1 MNCIKFISK
10 LFASKESQIPYYS
23 PLQVLT
29 MDPRKTT
36 TQQRKKAR
44 LEMKQ
49 QHFNYYNNQRASRCI
64 EPITYDDYNKMLK
77 LEELHYEKNKERSE
91 NDSMSCFDKKKNNN
105 QKELL
110 FKNYGQEYAKVLR
123 LLDKIRV
130 ALLSFDGVERT
141 GININKINEI
151 NIDDIVLINTCNI
164 IIHKY
169 TAYEV
174 IKLKIYGELP
184 CLESIPY
191 DDYIKMLKLNE
202 LSEEEKN
209 KEINENK
216 CMSFYDKDYQR
227 ELLFKKDGQE
237 YAKVLRLLGKG
248 RVALSSFDGV
258 ARTGLSKMDEINIDD
273 IVLIGLRESQP
284 DKADIIHKY
293 NSYEACKLTKLY
305 SL

>member
-10 LFASKESQIPYYS
+10 LFAPKESQIPYYS
-23 PLQVLT
+23 PYQVLT

-49 QHFNYYNNQRASRCI
+49 RQFNYYNNQRASRCI

-77 LEELHYEKNKERSE
+77 LAELSNERNSERSE
-91 NDSMSCFDKKKNNN
+91 NNRMSCFDKKKNNN

-123 LLDKIRV
+123 LLDKRRV

-141 GININKINEI
+141 GINKINEI
-151 NIDDIVLINTCNI
+151 NIDDIVLINDTSF

-169 TAYEV
+169 TSYEV

-184 CLESIPY
+184 YLEPIPY

-216 CMSFYDKDYQR
+216 CMSFFDKDYQR
-227 ELLFKKDGQE
+227 ELLFKEDGQE

-258 ARTGLSKMDEINIDD
+258 ARTGLSKINEINIDD
-273 IVLIGLRESQP
+273 IVLIGLREFQP
-284 DKADIIHKY
+284 NNADIIHKY
-293 NSYEACKLTKLY
+293 NSYEACKLKNLY

>member
-23 PLQVLT
+23 PYQVLK

-49 QHFNYYNNQRASRCI
+49 QQFNYYNNQRASRCI

-77 LEELHYEKNKERSE
+77 LEELHYERNSERSE
-91 NDSMSCFDKKKNNN
+91 NNRMSCFDKKTNNN

-123 LLDKIRV
+123 LLDKKRV

-141 GININKINEI
+141 GININKIHEI
-151 NIDDIVLINTCNI
+151 NIDDIVLINDTSF

-184 CLESIPY
+184 CLEPIPY

-216 CMSFYDKDYQR
+216 CMSFYDKDYQI

-237 YAKVLRLLGKG
+237 YAKVLRPLGDG
-248 RVALSSFDGV
+248 RVALLSFDGV
-258 ARTGLSKMDEINIDD
+258 ARTGLSKINEINIDD
-273 IVLIGLRESQP
+273 IVLIRLRESQP

-293 NSYEACKLTKLY
+293 NYYGKPN
-305 SL
+305 